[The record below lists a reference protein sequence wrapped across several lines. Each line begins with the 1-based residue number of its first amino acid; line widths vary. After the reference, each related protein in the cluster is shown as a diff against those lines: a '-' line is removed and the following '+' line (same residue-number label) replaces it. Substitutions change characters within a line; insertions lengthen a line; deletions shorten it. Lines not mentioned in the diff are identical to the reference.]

1 MGADLADATG
11 SSFVGANL
19 ESAELS
25 FSSLPILSGATLNY
39 ADLEMTPPAA
49 SGKPFEVSLDGLDL
63 TNVDLSATR
72 DGPRLTITSVT
83 GTILSG
89 TLFKN
94 VDLTAL
100 DPALVDLTDVDVWDD
115 SICPDGLPPDD
126 PTIGKCV
133 GGRRTPH

>member
-1 MGADLADATG
+1 MIHDLIARALHVFEPETAHRFGLLGLKAGLGPRQLRRDHPMLATRI
-11 SSFVGANL
+11 A
-19 ESAELS
+19 
-25 FSSLPILSGATLNY
+25 
-39 ADLEMTPPAA
+39 
-49 SGKPFEVSLDGLDL
+49 GLDL
-63 TNVDLSATR
+63 PNVDLSATR

-94 VDLTAL
+94 GDLTAL